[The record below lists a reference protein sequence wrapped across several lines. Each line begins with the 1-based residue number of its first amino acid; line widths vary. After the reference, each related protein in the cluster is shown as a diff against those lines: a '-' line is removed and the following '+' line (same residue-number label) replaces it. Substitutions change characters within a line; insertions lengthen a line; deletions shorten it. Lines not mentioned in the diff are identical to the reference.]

1 MADLIAT
8 HADDA
13 VGRLLMQYRGSP
25 RTEGLI
31 AAFAAEVQE
40 LEDAFM
46 QLQALRGLSTAAG
59 AQLDVLGS
67 IVGQPRGPLDDAAYR
82 LYIAARILLNNSS
95 GTIPELARIFE
106 TLNPGATVQVDEHYP
121 AAIVVRIGTVG
132 VGDSAPLML
141 AFLRKGKGG
150 GVSARLE
157 YQETDDADTL
167 AFYEDATGTG
177 WTDEATGTLGGEWAD
192 VLTL

>member
-1 MADLIAT
+1 
-8 HADDA
+8 
-13 VGRLLMQYRGSP
+13 
-25 RTEGLI
+25 
-31 AAFAAEVQE
+31 
-40 LEDAFM
+40 
-46 QLQALRGLSTAAG
+46 
-59 AQLDVLGS
+59 
-67 IVGQPRGPLDDAAYR
+67 LDDAAYR